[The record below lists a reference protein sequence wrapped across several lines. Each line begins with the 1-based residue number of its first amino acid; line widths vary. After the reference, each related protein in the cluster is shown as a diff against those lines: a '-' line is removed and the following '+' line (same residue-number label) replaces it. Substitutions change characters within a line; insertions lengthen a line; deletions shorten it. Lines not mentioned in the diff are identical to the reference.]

1 MDQSTPRIHF
11 VCMSIHFNSF
21 QFISIHFN
29 SFQFISIHF
38 NSFQFISI
46 HFNSFQFI
54 SIHLC
59 KWIMMYICLL
69 DVLLLYGVFFLY
81 VSIWLGKKHQ
91 QQQFAGV
98 MLLQP
103 PAEWCILP
111 SKDSLRTTHTL
122 FEVSISS

>member
-1 MDQSTPRIHF
+1 MYMDNDVYMFAGCSLVVWCIF
-11 VCMSIHFNSF
+11 SVCFY
-21 QFISIHFN
+21 
-29 SFQFISIHF
+29 
-38 NSFQFISI
+38 
-46 HFNSFQFI
+46 
-54 SIHLC
+54 LA
-59 KWIMMYICLL
+59 
-69 DVLLLYGVFFLY
+69 GE
-81 VSIWLGKKHQ
+81 KKHQ